1 MITGPL
7 RYAEL
12 LSHTGE
18 DTRLVVIKGSRREHI
33 ERMLEPALRPFTPGS
48 FSKKYK
54 MPSVLAGVDDME
66 VMAMTGP
73 ISYADGDTI
82 KEMGCRFFDDLY
94 NCGLIPIETNP
105 DIAWEVAL
113 VEAAEM
119 QLYGLR
125 LMDGEAKRFMPDVYA
140 LTSKDPDKQPA
151 PTSDASIY
159 VVDSFLRASV
169 TLLEYLDN
177 WRNGSHEVTS
187 NPTYEKQTQD
197 KPARSVDNKCDRWLK
212 RLVKDRRSWI
222 KQEAKERGVD
232 ITDSYIDDLM
242 EAYVFCKSSAELS
255 AMVSDLETTNGEEPP
270 KSLAIKSGRSVVYD
284 SWKPYRESGRKRT
297 YGNATLGEALAA
309 GLAER
314 PEDSNYIPAKT
325 PEQRRE
331 DAKAA
336 KLEKQ
341 ADDILKRT
349 PKC

>member
-1 MITGPL
+1 MGF
-7 RYAEL
+7 
-12 LSHTGE
+12 
-18 DTRLVVIKGSRREHI
+18 TR
-33 ERMLEPALRPFTPGS
+33 A
-48 FSKKYK
+48 
-54 MPSVLAGVDDME
+54 
-66 VMAMTGP
+66 
-73 ISYADGDTI
+73 
-82 KEMGCRFFDDLY
+82 
-94 NCGLIPIETNP
+94 N
-105 DIAWEVAL
+105 
-113 VEAAEM
+113 AAEM

-197 KPARSVDNKCDRWLK
+197 KPARSV
-212 RLVKDRRSWI
+212 
-222 KQEAKERGVD
+222 
-232 ITDSYIDDLM
+232 
-242 EAYVFCKSSAELS
+242 
-255 AMVSDLETTNGEEPP
+255 
-270 KSLAIKSGRSVVYD
+270 VYD